1 MTTPAIDIP
10 RLSDRIQE
18 IVQTYDPSVPEKN
31 DTIKDPNMWSNKEL
45 IRNIILFAK
54 AFHPEDWKKSGIR
67 METPEALANCVAK
80 VQSKATL
87 MGEGLFGKVFNMP
100 VHKCMKNI
108 PPGVK
113 RVGIKVEAVKG
124 NHDNQLPER
133 VKSSSDIAKRMGALG
148 IGPKLYDIFYVLS
161 SEGVTLIKVYDLIDG
176 KAWKD
181 MVWKSPA
188 EKSAAL
194 EKLGALIHK
203 MNKAGVIHND
213 LANDGNVMVDK
224 HGRVY
229 IIDFDLAVRANT
241 IERNRLEFFKKNP
254 GNAGWWDDKVSQKMV
269 NYVYNTLVEEG
280 TIKLSLAKPAQ
291 DTGKSKRGTRK
302 AKK

>member
-18 IVQTYDPSVPEKN
+18 IVPTYDPSMTTAADDNNPA
-31 DTIKDPNMWSNKEL
+31 DWTIKDF
-45 IRNIILFAK
+45 IRSIIYKIK
-54 AFHPEDWKKSGIR
+54 AFHPEVWKTSGLR

-80 VQSKATL
+80 VQSKAKL
-87 MGEGLFGKVFNMP
+87 MGEGFFGKVFNMP

-124 NHDNQLPER
+124 NQDNQLPER

-254 GNAGWWDDKVSQKMV
+254 GNAGWFGEKVSQKMV